1 MGGRYDMTHVTVLHL
16 MNELEDCSMS
26 RIIQRLVQHLGHQD
40 YSWHIG
46 GLRGLGNMQEE
57 FSRLG
62 TQVVDFSDRQ
72 NGSRNLTRR
81 IRDYVVA
88 YQVKIVHTHTVRA
101 ILVAGTALA
110 TRHQTIHLA
119 TKHLLY
125 ALGDRRWGLIYTL
138 LDRFGLYLPDHLVA
152 VSQEMYHQIVAH
164 PGLSAR
170 RVTTIRNAIE
180 CESYYV
186 PGQRDSCRLEFG
198 LTSESQ
204 VIGYAG
210 RIEKQKRVDVLLEG
224 FSLVLA
230 RHPQA
235 RLMIIGEG
243 GPRPKLEAFAAS
255 LGISHA
261 VIWTGFRQDIPRL
274 LAAMDVYVQPSANE
288 GLPLSILEAMAASK
302 PIIATNVGGVPEAL
316 EDGRTGILIPP
327 GSPAVIA
334 TSICELLDRP
344 DKRAVLGLAARDH
357 AVKHFGVKRMIE
369 EYRQLYESLVS

>member
-1 MGGRYDMTHVTVLHL
+1 MTHVTVLHL

-119 TKHLLY
+119 TKHSRY

-138 LDRFGLYLPDHLVA
+138 LDRFSLYLPDHLIA
-152 VSQEMYHQIVAH
+152 VSQEMYHQTVAY

-170 RVTTIRNAIE
+170 RATTIRNAIE
-180 CESYYV
+180 CESYFV

-210 RIEKQKRVDVLLEG
+210 RIEKQKRLDVLLEG

-235 RLMIIGEG
+235 RLLIIGEG
-243 GPRPKLEAFAAS
+243 GLRPKLEAFAAS

-274 LAAMDVYVQPSANE
+274 LAAMDVFVQPSANE